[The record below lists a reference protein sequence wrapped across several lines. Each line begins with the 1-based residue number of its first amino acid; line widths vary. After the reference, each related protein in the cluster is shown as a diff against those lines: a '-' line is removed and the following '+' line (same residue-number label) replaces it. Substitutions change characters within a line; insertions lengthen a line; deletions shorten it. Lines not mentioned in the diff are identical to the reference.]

1 MKLNNIIKSKV
12 KEFIIVF
19 IKVLA
24 ETLLA
29 VFLLAFGV
37 VPCIIV
43 QTGSFIILWIIFITL
58 LYITIWFVFFDP
70 FKEIKNTKIKIEA

>member
-19 IKVLA
+19 IKVL
-24 ETLLA
+24 LS
-29 VFLLAFGV
+29 VFLLAFAV

-43 QTGSFIILWIIFITL
+43 QTVSFIILWMIFITSL
-58 LYITIWFVFFDP
+58 CVTIWFVFLDP
-70 FKEIKNTKIKIEA
+70 FKEIKE